1 MKIQD
6 LRNQLNDRDNL
17 INQMKTEI
25 DNLHKNLSYY
35 ELQLTLCENE
45 NTKMKNKMENQT
57 SINQINDR
65 EEIFLKLQNFQERV
79 FAFI

>member
-45 NTKMKNKMENQT
+45 NTKMKNNYWSRTKK
-57 SINQINDR
+57 R
-65 EEIFLKLQNFQERV
+65 LR
-79 FAFI
+79 